1 MMEKTIAQ
9 KNAQRGRMLR
19 GLRKI
24 HGWLGLWGAVL
35 GLLFGITG
43 FLLNHRAVMKV
54 PASQMEAHEIQLQ
67 MTQPYPADAKAFTRF
82 VQQALDIQQDPV
94 KPKQPKGEGK
104 GKGVDSAERDA
115 HFLGKGMKQPPV
127 WKVEFQLPQ
136 ASIKAEYIPG
146 NQYATI
152 ERSDANVW
160 GFLMRMHKGV
170 GANAGWVLL
179 ADSIAGALMLLSI
192 TGVLLWTKMR
202 GSRLVMAG
210 LVGGSI
216 VATVWATLAIL

>member
-43 FLLNHRAVMKV
+43 FLLNHRAVMKI

-67 MTQPYPADAKAFTRF
+67 MSQPYPADAKAFARF

-104 GKGVDSAERDA
+104 EKGMGSAERDA
-115 HFLGKGMKQPPV
+115 HFLGKGMMQPPV

-146 NQYATI
+146 NQYATV

-216 VATVWATLAIL
+216 LATVWATLAIL

>member
-1 MMEKTIAQ
+1 MEKTIAQ

-35 GLLFGITG
+35 GLLFGVTG
-43 FLLNHRAVMKV
+43 FLLNHRSVMKI
-54 PASQMEAHEIQLQ
+54 PASQMEEREIQLP
-67 MTQPYPADAKAFTRF
+67 MAQPYPADAKAFTKF
-82 VQQALDIQQDPV
+82 VQQALDIKQDPV
-94 KPKQPKGEGK
+94 KPKQPKGEAK
-104 GKGVDSAERDA
+104 GKDKGERDA
-115 HFLGKGMKQPPV
+115 NFLGKEVKQPPV

-136 ASIKAEYIPG
+136 AGIKAEYIPG
-146 NQYATI
+146 NQYAKI
-152 ERSDANVW
+152 ERHEANVW

-170 GANAGWVLL
+170 GANTGWVLL

-210 LVGGSI
+210 LIGASLI
-216 VATVWATLAIL
+216 ATVWSTLAIM

>member
-1 MMEKTIAQ
+1 
-9 KNAQRGRMLR
+9 
-19 GLRKI
+19 
-24 HGWLGLWGAVL
+24 
-35 GLLFGITG
+35 
-43 FLLNHRAVMKV
+43 
-54 PASQMEAHEIQLQ
+54 
-67 MTQPYPADAKAFTRF
+67 
-82 VQQALDIQQDPV
+82 
-94 KPKQPKGEGK
+94 
-104 GKGVDSAERDA
+104 
-115 HFLGKGMKQPPV
+115 MKQPPV

-216 VATVWATLAIL
+216 VATVWTTLAIL

>member
-43 FLLNHRAVMKV
+43 FLLNHRAVMKI

-67 MTQPYPADAKAFTRF
+67 MTQPYPGDAKAFARYL
-82 VQQALDIQQDPV
+82 QQALDIRQDPV
-94 KPKQPKGEGK
+94 KPKQPKAEGK
-104 GKGVDSAERDA
+104 AKGMERGERDA
-115 HFLGKGMKQPPV
+115 HFLGKDMKQPPV